1 MKKYTL
7 KAHSSRSLFAQQ
19 WLRAVKPGCFAMAL
33 LVASAL
39 PAVAQNPVGG
49 GKNVTTEDKVP
60 ERKVTYK
67 GVVIDDMDQP
77 LPGVSV
83 TLPHSK
89 GTGVTTDINGRF
101 ELAY

>member
-7 KAHSSRSLFAQQ
+7 KAHSSKSLFAQQ

-49 GKNVTTEDKVP
+49 VK
-60 ERKVTYK
+60 
-67 GVVIDDMDQP
+67 M
-77 LPGVSV
+77 
-83 TLPHSK
+83 
-89 GTGVTTDINGRF
+89 
-101 ELAY
+101 